1 MTPLDG
7 LLNTDFENT
16 ATQFVPLIEFLW
28 DEQTYYFSLEPVS
41 EKNPDPEEVFGVDAG
56 ETIYRNRRA
65 GLSSRFFFS
74 SARYARSDSN
84 AIISTSVGSVEFA
97 AEPSIEIDMGSAM
110 SVGADSNPVKIR
122 LPIATHPIDKMAT
135 GTWSEVQVNIYD
147 HQPGDSTLRHVY
159 TGYITKVTSRY
170 QGNTLIAEVEFEGL
184 KKRFESVPGGLR
196 LTTLCGWIY
205 GDCNC
210 ASTDKDEYHLCEI
223 GDPPVTDPT
232 QNQLAIST
240 CPQILADMDADL
252 PWKINRGW
260 IAKVLDVGEMDAGG
274 VDRPIAISG
283 RKFQIKYVSP
293 VANNN
298 FVIRTINPIGN
309 WFQPGD
315 LVAIYNGCDKTMDN
329 CDKGHA
335 NMRRFGGFGMFI
347 PTHNPIT
354 DSPI

>member
-7 LLNTDFENT
+7 LLSTDFDNT

-28 DEQTYYFSLEPVS
+28 DEQTYYFSLEPES
-41 EKNPDPEEVFGVDAG
+41 DKNPDPQEILGEVEA
-56 ETIYRNRRA
+56 ETTIYRNRRN
-65 GLSSRFFFS
+65 GLGSRFFFS
-74 SARYARSDSN
+74 SARYARSDSD

-210 ASTDKDEYHLCEI
+210 QAYDKDQYHLCEI
-223 GDPPVTDPT
+223 GADGGDTDE
-232 QNQLAIST
+232 NQLGIT
-240 CPQILADMDADL
+240 KCPETIFPAGGPDDL

-260 IAKVLDVGEMDAGG
+260 IAKVLDAGG
-274 VDRPIAISG
+274 GDSPIAISG

-298 FVIRTINPIGN
+298 FVIRTINPIGD